1 MKRNNLK
8 EYKRK
13 QQEINAKLVQRAIEH
28 IKKLGGNLSVNNV
41 SRTTYEIANPDK
53 GEKGLT
59 PAAISKNQLYKTM
72 LLKAK
77 AEKNNYTQDNTKLMT
92 IGDLEVKLYQEKV
105 KNKELSIKIKIL
117 EDQLLKISLVEKQN
131 SRSKSLEQDCMDIRE
146 ENKHLKSLLK
156 GIISTLA
163 KLDMVEM
170 VDGDI
175 RISLYDVVLLNKEN
189 LKRIES

>member
-117 EDQLLKISLVEKQN
+117 EDQLSKISLVEKQN
-131 SRSKSLEQDCMDIRE
+131 SRPKSLEQDCMDIRK

>member
-117 EDQLLKISLVEKQN
+117 EDQLSKISLVEKQN

>member
-1 MKRNNLK
+1 MRRNNLK
-8 EYKRK
+8 EYKKR
-13 QQEINAKLVQRAIEH
+13 QQEINTKLVQKAIEH

-72 LLKAK
+72 ILKAK
-77 AEKNNYTQDNTKLMT
+77 AEQNNYKQDEATLMT
-92 IGDLEVKLYQEKV
+92 VGDLQIKLYQEMQKRE
-105 KNKELSIKIKIL
+105 ELKIKLKIL
-117 EDQLLKISLVEKQN
+117 EDQLSKISLVEKSNTQP
-131 SRSKSLEQDCMDIRE
+131 KSLEQDCMDIRE

-156 GIISTLA
+156 GVISTLA
-163 KLDMVEM
+163 KLEMVEM
-170 VDGDI
+170 VDGNI
-175 RISLYDVVLLNKEN
+175 KIPFHNVVLLDKEN

>member
-1 MKRNNLK
+1 MRRNNLK
-8 EYKRK
+8 EYKKR
-13 QQEINAKLVQRAIEH
+13 QQEINAKLVQKAIEH

-72 LLKAK
+72 ILKAK
-77 AEKNNYTQDNTKLMT
+77 AEQNNYKQDEATLMT
-92 IGDLEVKLYQEKV
+92 VGDLQIKLYQEMQKRE
-105 KNKELSIKIKIL
+105 ELKIKLKIL
-117 EDQLLKISLVEKQN
+117 EDQLSKISLVEKSNTQP
-131 SRSKSLEQDCMDIRE
+131 KSLEQDCMDIRE

-156 GIISTLA
+156 GVISTLA
-163 KLDMVEM
+163 KLEMVEM
-170 VDGDI
+170 VDGNI
-175 RISLYDVVLLNKEN
+175 KIPFHNVVLLDKEN

>member
-41 SRTTYEIANPDK
+41 SRTTYEIANHDK

-117 EDQLLKISLVEKQN
+117 EDQLSKISLVEKQN
-131 SRSKSLEQDCMDIRE
+131 SRPKSLEQDCMDIRE

-156 GIISTLA
+156 GIINTLA

>member
-72 LLKAK
+72 ILKAK

-117 EDQLLKISLVEKQN
+117 ED
-131 SRSKSLEQDCMDIRE
+131 
-146 ENKHLKSLLK
+146 
-156 GIISTLA
+156 
-163 KLDMVEM
+163 
-170 VDGDI
+170 
-175 RISLYDVVLLNKEN
+175 
-189 LKRIES
+189 

>member
-189 LKRIES
+189 LKRIKS

>member
-28 IKKLGGNLSVNNV
+28 IKKLGGNLSVNNI

-117 EDQLLKISLVEKQN
+117 EDQLSKISLVEKQN

-156 GIISTLA
+156 GIINTLA

>member
-1 MKRNNLK
+1 MRRNNLK
-8 EYKRK
+8 EYKKR
-13 QQEINAKLVQRAIEH
+13 QQEINAKLVQKAIEH

-72 LLKAK
+72 ILKAK
-77 AEKNNYTQDNTKLMT
+77 AEQNNYKQDEATLMT
-92 IGDLEVKLYQEKV
+92 VGDLQIKLYQEMQKRE
-105 KNKELSIKIKIL
+105 ELKIKLKIL
-117 EDQLLKISLVEKQN
+117 EDQLSKISLVEKSNTQP
-131 SRSKSLEQDCMDIRE
+131 KSLEQDCVNIRE

-156 GIISTLA
+156 GVISTLA
-163 KLDMVEM
+163 KLEMVEM
-170 VDGDI
+170 VDGNI
-175 RISLYDVVLLNKEN
+175 KIPFHNVVLLDKEN

>member
-1 MKRNNLK
+1 MRRNNLK

-13 QQEINAKLVQRAIEH
+13 QQEINSKLVQRAIEH

-77 AEKNNYTQDNTKLMT
+77 AEKNNYVQNDATLMT
-92 IGDLEVKLYQEKV
+92 LGDLQIKLYQEKV

-117 EDQLLKISLVEKQN
+117 EDQLSKISLIEKQN
-131 SRSKSLEQDCMDIRE
+131 NCSKSLEQDCMDIRE

-156 GIISTLA
+156 GIIITLA
-163 KLDMVEM
+163 KLEMIEM

-175 RISLYDVVLLNKEN
+175 KISLYDIVLLNKEN
-189 LKRIES
+189 LKYIEF

>member
-41 SRTTYEIANPDK
+41 SRTTYEIANHDK

-72 LLKAK
+72 ILKAK

-117 EDQLLKISLVEKQN
+117 EDQLSKISLVEKQN
-131 SRSKSLEQDCMDIRE
+131 SRPKSLEQDCMDIRE

-156 GIISTLA
+156 GIINTLA

>member
-1 MKRNNLK
+1 MRRNNLK

-13 QQEINAKLVQRAIEH
+13 QQEINSKLVQKAIEH

-41 SRTTYEIANPDK
+41 SRVTYEIANPSK

-72 LLKAK
+72 ILKAK
-77 AEKNNYTQDNTKLMT
+77 AETNNYVQDDATLMT
-92 IGDLEVKLYQEKV
+92 LGDLQIKLYQEKI
-105 KNKELSIKIKIL
+105 KNKELSTKIKIL
-117 EDQLLKISLVEKQN
+117 EEQLSEISLIEKRN
-131 SRSKSLEQDCMDIRE
+131 NEPKSLEQDCMDIRE

-163 KLDMVEM
+163 KLEIIEM
-170 VDGDI
+170 VDDDI
-175 RISLYDVVLLNKEN
+175 KISLYDVVLLNKEN
-189 LKRIES
+189 LKYIKF